1 MKRGFGKG
9 FASGILVAA
18 LTVGLGVSALA
29 ATRTITVD
37 DNIRVTLNGAV
48 FSPKNEQGKEVPLFS
63 YNGTTYAPVRAI
75 CEAAGMKVEFDSASY
90 TAVLTTQEQYIATD
104 PTASNYI
111 TADRAKE
118 IALEHAGI
126 SASNAVFVKA
136 GLDWDDGRT
145 VYEVEFYANN
155 TEYDYEIDPASGKVL
170 SYDREWDDFSLAP
183 VVSAGT
189 TGEYISVDKAK
200 QIALDHAGISASS
213 ATFVFAKMDWDDG
226 RMQYDVEFY
235 ANNIEYDYEID
246 AVSGSILSYDRD
258 WDNTSQT
265 IPGGS
270 GSTTGASIT
279 EARAKEIALNHA
291 GVSVS
296 SATFVY
302 AKPDWDD
309 GRYVYDVEFYA
320 GSIEYD
326 YEIDANTG
334 AILSY
339 DHDWDNT
346 TQTIPA
352 GTDLISADRAK
363 EIALGRAPSGVTVV
377 KCQLERD
384 DGRYIYEI
392 EMRSGRTEYSCDIDA
407 ATGTIFDW
415 DVDYD

>member
-90 TAVLTTQEQYIATD
+90 TAVLTTQDQYIATE

-136 GLDWDDGRT
+136 GLDWDDGRVT
-145 VYEVEFYANN
+145 YEVEFYANN

-170 SYDREWDDFSLAP
+170 SYDREWDDFSLTRP
-183 VVSAGT
+183 SNPGET
-189 TGEYISVDKAK
+189 TAAITADKAK
-200 QIALDHAGISASS
+200 EIALSDAGLTSGQV
-213 ATFVFAKMDWDDG
+213 TFVYAELDRDDG
-226 RMQYDVEFY
+226 RLVYDVEFY
-235 ANNIEYDYEID
+235 TADYKEYDYEID
-246 AVSGSILSYDRD
+246 AG
-258 WDNTSQT
+258 
-265 IPGGS
+265 
-270 GSTTGASIT
+270 
-279 EARAKEIALNHA
+279 
-291 GVSVS
+291 
-296 SATFVY
+296 
-302 AKPDWDD
+302 
-309 GRYVYDVEFYA
+309 
-320 GSIEYD
+320 
-326 YEIDANTG
+326 TG
-334 AILSY
+334 AILSKDFDAENY
-339 DHDWDNT
+339 NRPST
-346 TQTIPA
+346 PSN
-352 GTDLISADRAK
+352 LISADRAK

-377 KCQLERD
+377 KCELERD
-384 DGRYIYEI
+384 DGRYIYEV

>member
-9 FASGILVAA
+9 FVSGILVAA
-18 LTVGLGVSALA
+18 LTAGLGVSALA

-104 PTASNYI
+104 PTASSYI

-155 TEYDYEIDPASGKVL
+155 TEYDYEIDPASGSIL
-170 SYDREWDDFSLAP
+170 SYDQDWDDFSLAP

-200 QIALDHAGISASS
+200 EIALKHAGISASS
-213 ATFVFAKMDWDDG
+213 ATFVFAKM
-226 RMQYDVEFY
+226 
-235 ANNIEYDYEID
+235 
-246 AVSGSILSYDRD
+246 
-258 WDNTSQT
+258 
-265 IPGGS
+265 
-270 GSTTGASIT
+270 
-279 EARAKEIALNHA
+279 
-291 GVSVS
+291 
-296 SATFVY
+296 
-302 AKPDWDD
+302 DWDD

-334 AILSY
+334 AIISY

-384 DGRYIYEI
+384 DGRYIYEV

-407 ATGTIFDW
+407 ATGAIFDW

>member
-155 TEYDYEIDPASGKVL
+155 TEYDYEIDPASGSIL
-170 SYDREWDDFSLAP
+170 SYDQDWDDFSLAP

-246 AVSGSILSYDRD
+246 A
-258 WDNTSQT
+258 
-265 IPGGS
+265 
-270 GSTTGASIT
+270 
-279 EARAKEIALNHA
+279 
-291 GVSVS
+291 
-296 SATFVY
+296 
-302 AKPDWDD
+302 
-309 GRYVYDVEFYA
+309 
-320 GSIEYD
+320 
-326 YEIDANTG
+326 NTG

-352 GTDLISADRAK
+352 GSNLISADRAK